1 MAQPLHANASSSM
14 VLSSASCTLVFVVF
28 LCILGLY
35 TLQNHPTTTTSTENH
50 QNYQKDFLHFQE
62 IFLTS
67 SSNYTIASYLRELTQ
82 HPHIAG
88 TQSSL
93 ETVEY
98 VHNHF
103 KDLNFET
110 HTVNFEALLSYP
122 VHSSLSL
129 HFTNGTSKELSL
141 TELGQLGKVVVPF
154 HAYSPSGKTMAKMV
168 FVNYG
173 RIEDYNKLI
182 DLGINVSGC
191 VVIARRGEILSRAG
205 IVERAAENGAVALL
219 MYTEGGDGKITTR
232 FNGGVE
238 RGTVMKGLG
247 DPLSPGW
254 GGTEGG
260 EKLGVNDNQVMKRFP
275 KIPSMPISVE
285 NAEMILEGLEGP
297 KVPDEWKVTLKSKV
311 GRVGPGPTL
320 VNFTYQEEK
329 KEATVHNVFAVIKG
343 WEEPDRYVLL
353 GNHRDAWT
361 YGAVDPNS
369 GTAALLDIARRYA
382 LLMRYGW
389 VPRRTIILCSWDAE
403 EFGMVG
409 STEWVEQNLVN
420 LGSKAVTYLNVDCA
434 VQGPGFFARATPQL
448 DNLIIDVTKKIKDPD
463 SEDMEVYQTWFAR
476 NSGIDIQRLGGVD
489 SDYASFLQHAG
500 VPSIDLYYGK
510 DFPVYHTAFDS
521 FDWMTTYGDPLF
533 RRHVTVSGIWGLLAL
548 HLADDLIL
556 PFDYSAYATKLQD
569 YAKTLENLLG
579 SDLDLRPITS
589 AIQEFTI
596 AAKEVESEA
605 KELREQITS
614 DGLLIMK
621 RRSLNDKLMLAERG
635 LLDPEGLQGRQWFK
649 HLVYGPPEDD
659 ESKLVIFPGIADAI
673 SRAARMPKEQQEE
686 GKSAIQHE
694 IWKVARAIQR
704 AATALKGELC

>member
-1 MAQPLHANASSSM
+1 M

-35 TLQNHPTTTTSTENH
+35 TLQNHPTTTITSTANRQNH
-50 QNYQKDFLHFQE
+50 QKDFLHFQD

-67 SSNYTIASYLRELTQ
+67 SSNYTISSYLRELTL

-93 ETVEY
+93 KTVEY
-98 VHNHF
+98 VHKHF

-129 HFTNGTSKELSL
+129 HFRNESTKELSL

-154 HAYSPSGKTMAKMV
+154 HAYSPSGKAMAKMV
-168 FVNYG
+168 FANYG
-173 RIEDYNKLI
+173 RIQDYKTLV
-182 DLGINVSGC
+182 DLGVNVNGC

-205 IVERAAENGAVALL
+205 IVERAAQNGAVALL
-219 MYTEGGDGKITTR
+219 MYTEGGDGKRTTSR

-254 GGTEGG
+254 AGIEGG
-260 EKLGVNDNQVMKRFP
+260 EKLGVKDNEVIKRFP

-297 KVPDEWKVTLKSKV
+297 KVPDEWKVTLKSKA

-320 VNFTYQEEK
+320 VNFTYLEEK
-329 KEATVHNVFAVIKG
+329 KEATIHNVFAVIKG

-420 LGSKAVTYLNVDCA
+420 LGSKAVAYLNVDCA

-463 SEDMEVYQTWFAR
+463 SEDMEVYQTWAAR
-476 NSGIDIQRLGGVD
+476 NNRIDIQRLSGVD

-500 VPSIDLYYGK
+500 IPSIDLYYGK

-521 FDWMTTYGDPLF
+521 FDWMSTYGDPLF
-533 RRHVTVSGIWGLLAL
+533 HRHVTVTGIWGLLAL
-548 HLADDLIL
+548 HLADDPIL
-556 PFDYSAYATKLQD
+556 PFDYPAYATKLQD
-569 YAKTLENLLG
+569 HASALESLLG
-579 SDLDLRPITS
+579 SDLNLRPITS
-589 AIQEFTI
+589 AIQEFSF
-596 AAKEVESEA
+596 AAKAVEMEV
-605 KELREQITS
+605 KKLRAQMTS
-614 DGLLIMK
+614 DDLLIMK

-635 LLDPEGLQGRQWFK
+635 FLDPEGLQGRQWFK
-649 HLVYGPPEDD
+649 HLVYGPPDDD
-659 ESKLVIFPGIADAI
+659 ESKLVIFPGIADAL
-673 SRAARMPKEQQEE
+673 SRATRMPKEQDE

-704 AATALKGELC
+704 TAAALKGELS